1 MNFCGSPLFM
11 YTTDL
16 TATRMCV
23 SHPCTSK
30 IIRLKAIIID
40 TVAEM
45 WHKKL
50 KIVRFI
56 YLKLRNTASDLT
68 TKAKSGIIPQNYEVY
83 ISKTPIKTKKSGPEY
98 P

>member
-1 MNFCGSPLFM
+1 M